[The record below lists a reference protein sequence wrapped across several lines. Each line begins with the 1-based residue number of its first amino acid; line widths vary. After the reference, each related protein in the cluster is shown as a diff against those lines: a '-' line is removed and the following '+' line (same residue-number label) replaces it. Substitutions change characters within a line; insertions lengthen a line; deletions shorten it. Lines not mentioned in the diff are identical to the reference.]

1 LLALTRRRKMNR
13 GKKIRR
19 WLRTRL
25 KAAGSEGT
33 RYWITRL
40 SRRQDLQYHEMLN
53 ETERL
58 RQKVESYRDDLLQE
72 IIKTREGDF

>member
-1 LLALTRRRKMNR
+1 MNR

-19 WLRTRL
+19 WLRTGL

-58 RQKVESYRDDLLQE
+58 RQRVEAYRDDLMQE